1 MLVVICWLAG
11 AGLPGLIVGTCRRDS
26 VLTISMAVV
35 SVLFSGISSLDGGM
49 SEAKESDPL
58 DGMLAGGMIGQV
70 SSCDS
75 SFEITLSLLR
85 ESASLDSVAV
95 SSDDKMDK
103 LDGESVTLC
112 GASAPLDAA
121 SVTLDGVAVTLDG
134 VAVTLDG
141 VAVTLDGVAVTLDGV
156 AVTLDGVAVAL
167 DGVAVTLDNVAV
179 AFDGVTVTL
188 DGVAVTLD
196 GVAFTL
202 DGVAVTLD
210 CVAVTL
216 DGVTITFDDI
226 LVTLDTILVTVDEIL
241 NSQVEGLV
249 ALDGMF
255 VSSLDAIAPVVV
267 HVTLDKILVGADDE
281 VPAAS
286 WATFLLPLSTSLDG
300 MSVAEMDSSSRVSIG
315 SSVCLSFPFS
325 SSLISCDALPGP
337 FCSSTADSFRSLEI
351 SSCELLVGPSTA
363 LGHSVES

>member
-11 AGLPGLIVGTCRRDS
+11 AGLPGFIVGTCRRDS

-121 SVTLDGVAVTLDG
+121 S
-134 VAVTLDG
+134 
-141 VAVTLDGVAVTLDGV
+141 VTLDGV

>member
-11 AGLPGLIVGTCRRDS
+11 AGLPGFIVGTCLRDS

-35 SVLFSGISSLDGGM
+35 SVLFSGILSLDGGM

-134 VAVTLDG
+134 VAVTFDG

-156 AVTLDGVAVAL
+156 AVVL
-167 DGVAVTLDNVAV
+167 DGVAVTLDGAAV
-179 AFDGVTVTL
+179 TLDGVAVTL